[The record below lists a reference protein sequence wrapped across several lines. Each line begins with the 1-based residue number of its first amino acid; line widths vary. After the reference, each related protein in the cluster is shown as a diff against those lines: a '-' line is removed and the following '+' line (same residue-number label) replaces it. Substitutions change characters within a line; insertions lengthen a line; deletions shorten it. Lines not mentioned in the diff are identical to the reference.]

1 MKKILTLLV
10 TLGLVSSAFAA
21 DFTSFQLASTTL
33 TNGYILQTNGKNNK
47 WVATSSLGFSTGGSG
62 TVTSVSLV
70 PPTGLTAA
78 SSSCNLAC
86 ILTLSLAS
94 GYVIPLSASTTQW
107 NTFYN
112 ASNTL
117 VTFNYASSTFPSFTY
132 SSSTHP
138 SFGYGSSTYYFASNP
153 SGYITSSALTPYVT
167 LSYGSSTYLP
177 LASSSLFY
185 LASNPSGYVTNSVSN
200 LTNYPT
206 YTYASA
212 TYALASQI
220 ANFLTYAYAS
230 STYASTS
237 WVTATFVPF
246 SYGSSTYVAI
256 TGNQTIG
263 GNKSFTGTTNLTN
276 WTGSN
281 GTSSVLDVTSVFHL
295 NGATLVD
302 SNNASGTLGQLLQST
317 GTSTRWVSTS
327 TLGISGAL
335 SGGTTGW
342 LPYWTSASTLSAFST
357 GTPGQLLSAS
367 STSSSGFAWV
377 STSSLGITGGS
388 ATPGGSDTQIQFNDG
403 GTFGG
408 TSTFTYDKTTRTL
421 TLGQEA
427 TTFFLTAKDAVSS
440 NTSGGVLN
448 IYGGDGNGN
457 ASGGT
462 TRLYG
467 GTGGVTGDGGS
478 ISILA
483 GNGGA
488 TSGIGGSL
496 DIRSGYSN
504 LGDSGTVS
512 IASEGATDGS
522 SGNVTI
528 SSGNGG
534 NLGGSGNITLSA
546 GMNGSS
552 ATTRAGNVVIN
563 AGNSLSGIGGHIELR
578 PGYGLASNHGYI
590 IFRDPDTAIPAYI
603 TTSLLSSF
611 HIYSFPDEGG
621 TFTLG
626 TGSAGNCAQWSTT
639 NTLTD
644 TGSPCGGG
652 SSITLKTNGTLN
664 GSSTLLNLIAG
675 TNITLTDNGVG
686 GVTIDASSG
695 GLSGGQT
702 GYLTRWLSPT
712 TVGTSTILDDGV
724 VAGVNATS
732 SLYGFYV
739 KGDTVGSHHPFAV
752 ASTSGQNIFS
762 VESNDRVVISKGLA
776 DSTNATGTLGQVLK
790 STGTS
795 TIWVATS
802 SLGITATL
810 SGGTAGRSAVWTSA
824 SALTAGTIRDNGT
837 VAGVN
842 ATSSAITFNIS
853 GKAGTADILNVASS
867 TGTSTSYL
875 NINYLGKVV
884 LTPSFGQVVIG
895 TTSSPTYGLTVGTTS
910 QFTGGIVQR
919 VVGYAS
925 AASTTINVNNTDIAT
940 TTIFATTTFVNPVG
954 KYYDGQMFQIAGYA
968 TTTRQ
973 IFLDTSFGTTTGF
986 TSPITMASG
995 TTYYL
1000 FQYSKFRNKW
1010 DYMSYQGPFY

>member
-1 MKKILTLLV
+1 MKKILTLLI

-21 DFTSFQLASTTL
+21 DFTSYQLASTTL

-47 WVATSSLGFSTGGSG
+47 WVATSSLGFPTGGSG
-62 TVTSVSLV
+62 TVTSVSALT
-70 PPTGLTAA
+70 PTGLTV
-78 SSSCNLAC
+78 SSTTCTTNC
-86 ILTLSLAS
+86 ILNFTLTS

-246 SYGSSTYVAI
+246 SYGSSTYVAV

-281 GTSSVLDVTSVFHL
+281 GTSSVFDVTSILHM
-295 NGATLVD
+295 NNAQIADSANATGTYGQYLM
-302 SNNASGTLGQLLQST
+302 STGTTTLWSTISGYMTNAYASSTFPSFSYASSTFAPTANPTFTGTINFTNASGT
-317 GTSTRWVSTS
+317 
-327 TLGISGAL
+327 
-335 SGGTTGW
+335 
-342 LPYWTSASTLSAFST
+342 
-357 GTPGQLLSAS
+357 
-367 STSSSGFAWV
+367 
-377 STSSLGITGGS
+377 GIT
-388 ATPGGSDTQIQFNDG
+388 ATHYGDFYPVGLSNSFIAVDVTGKII
-403 GTFGG
+403 
-408 TSTFTYDKTTRTL
+408 
-421 TLGQEA
+421 A
-427 TTFFLTAKDAVSS
+427 TTTPA
-440 NTSGGVLN
+440 
-448 IYGGDGNGN
+448 
-457 ASGGT
+457 
-462 TRLYG
+462 
-467 GTGGVTGDGGS
+467 GGS
-478 ISILA
+478 I
-483 GNGGA
+483 
-488 TSGIGGSL
+488 
-496 DIRSGYSN
+496 
-504 LGDSGTVS
+504 
-512 IASEGATDGS
+512 
-522 SGNVTI
+522 
-528 SSGNGG
+528 
-534 NLGGSGNITLSA
+534 
-546 GMNGSS
+546 
-552 ATTRAGNVVIN
+552 
-563 AGNSLSGIGGHIELR
+563 
-578 PGYGLASNHGYI
+578 
-590 IFRDPDTAIPAYI
+590 
-603 TTSLLSSF
+603 
-611 HIYSFPDEGG
+611 
-621 TFTLG
+621 
-626 TGSAGNCAQWSTT
+626 
-639 NTLTD
+639 
-644 TGSPCGGG
+644 
-652 SSITLKTNGTLN
+652 
-664 GSSTLLNLIAG
+664 
-675 TNITLTDNGVG
+675 
-686 GVTIDASSG
+686 
-695 GLSGGQT
+695 SGGQT

-712 TVGTSTILDDGV
+712 TVGTSTLLDDGV
-724 VAGVNATS
+724 NAGVNATS
-732 SLYGFYV
+732 SLYEFYV

-752 ASTSGQNIFS
+752 ASTSGAINFHVGLNGSVGIGTSTFLTGNQQETLKADCGTTTENCIVGYGNINDFLQSVITNSNTGINAKAGFTAQNASSTATSTFAWFGINGSQFATTTAYS
-762 VESNDRVVISKGLA
+762 VGGKSDVTLIGAGNNLYIANASTTGKIAFLTGGTSTTTKTWLTIDSNGLVYGSSTFFTNA
-776 DSTNATGTLGQVLK
+776 STTNFKVSGMFRDSTNATGTTAMVLK

-810 SGGTAGRSAVWTSA
+810 SGGTGGSVAYWTSPTA
-824 SALTAGTIRDNGT
+824 LSAGKLKDNGT

-842 ATSSAITFNIS
+842 ATSSTITFNVS
-853 GKAGTADILNVASS
+853 GNGGTTDIFNVASS

-954 KYYDGQMFQIAGYA
+954 TYYDGQMFQIAGYA

>member
-86 ILTLSLAS
+86 VLTLSLAS

-153 SGYITSSALTPYVT
+153 SGYITSSALSPYVL
-167 LSYGSSTYLP
+167 LS
-177 LASSSLFY
+177 
-185 LASNPSGYVTNSVSN
+185 
-200 LTNYPT
+200 
-206 YTYASA
+206 
-212 TYALASQI
+212 
-220 ANFLTYAYAS
+220 YAS
-230 STYASTS
+230 STFLS
-237 WVTATFVPF
+237 FV
-246 SYGSSTYVAI
+246 YGSSTYVAV

-281 GTSSVLDVTSVFHL
+281 GTSSVLDVTSLLHL
-295 NGATLVD
+295 NNAQISDSANATGTYGQYLM
-302 SNNASGTLGQLLQST
+302 STGTTTLWSTISGYMTNAYASSTFPSFSYASSTFAPTANPTFTGTINFTNASGT
-317 GTSTRWVSTS
+317 
-327 TLGISGAL
+327 
-335 SGGTTGW
+335 
-342 LPYWTSASTLSAFST
+342 
-357 GTPGQLLSAS
+357 
-367 STSSSGFAWV
+367 
-377 STSSLGITGGS
+377 GIT
-388 ATPGGSDTQIQFNDG
+388 ATHYGDFYPVGLSNSFIAVDVTGKII
-403 GTFGG
+403 
-408 TSTFTYDKTTRTL
+408 
-421 TLGQEA
+421 A
-427 TTFFLTAKDAVSS
+427 TTTPA
-440 NTSGGVLN
+440 
-448 IYGGDGNGN
+448 
-457 ASGGT
+457 
-462 TRLYG
+462 
-467 GTGGVTGDGGS
+467 GGS
-478 ISILA
+478 IS
-483 GNGGA
+483 
-488 TSGIGGSL
+488 
-496 DIRSGYSN
+496 
-504 LGDSGTVS
+504 
-512 IASEGATDGS
+512 
-522 SGNVTI
+522 
-528 SSGNGG
+528 
-534 NLGGSGNITLSA
+534 
-546 GMNGSS
+546 
-552 ATTRAGNVVIN
+552 
-563 AGNSLSGIGGHIELR
+563 
-578 PGYGLASNHGYI
+578 
-590 IFRDPDTAIPAYI
+590 
-603 TTSLLSSF
+603 
-611 HIYSFPDEGG
+611 
-621 TFTLG
+621 
-626 TGSAGNCAQWSTT
+626 
-639 NTLTD
+639 
-644 TGSPCGGG
+644 
-652 SSITLKTNGTLN
+652 
-664 GSSTLLNLIAG
+664 
-675 TNITLTDNGVG
+675 
-686 GVTIDASSG
+686 
-695 GLSGGQT
+695 GGQE
-702 GYLTRWLSPT
+702 GYVTRWLSPT
-712 TVGTSTILDDGV
+712 TVGTSTVLDDGIN
-724 VAGVNATS
+724 AGVNATS
-732 SLYGFYV
+732 SLYEFYV
-739 KGDTVGSHHPFAV
+739 KGDTIGSHHPFAV
-752 ASTSGQNIFS
+752 ASTSGAINFHVGLNGSVGVGTSTFGTNNLQETFKVDCGSTTLNCIAGYGNINNFLQHSITNINNGSSAESGFVAQNASSTATSTFAWFGING
-762 VESNDRVVISKGLA
+762 SNFATSTTYSSGRANDTTVIGSGGDVIIGAISASKYIRLLTGGTATTTNTAIDIDGNGTLKIYKA
-776 DSTNATGTLGQVLK
+776 LKDSNNATGTTAMVLK

-940 TTIFATTTFVNPVG
+940 TTIFATTTFMNPVG
-954 KYYDGQMFQIAGYA
+954 AYYDGQMFQIAGYA